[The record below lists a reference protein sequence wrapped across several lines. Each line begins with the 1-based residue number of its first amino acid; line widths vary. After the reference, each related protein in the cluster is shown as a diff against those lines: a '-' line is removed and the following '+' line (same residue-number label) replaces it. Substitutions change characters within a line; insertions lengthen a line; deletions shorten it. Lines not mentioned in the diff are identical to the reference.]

1 MSDIKILEIDSTNWL
16 EYENVLK
23 EICKLSEQDYST
35 ASKNI
40 HWENWDKTPAS
51 LMYCIVKKKRFDNG
65 KFFILLKDNKPI
77 AASGCYLSPWSN
89 DVMIIGSRTWTALE
103 ERDEWWQ
110 GDYLLPRQYEEA
122 KKFKS
127 KVVMFTF
134 NLYNEWLIK
143 FLKRIKNGKA
153 VTLGEKNSEFYKDLI
168 FFDNIYNIN
177 NTKQKIAVKLI
188 DCTIEEFKQKYLPKE
203 HNDTSVG

>member
-1 MSDIKILEIDSTNWL
+1 
-16 EYENVLK
+16 
-23 EICKLSEQDYST
+23 
-35 ASKNI
+35 
-40 HWENWDKTPAS
+40 
-51 LMYCIVKKKRFDNG
+51 MYCIVKKKRFDNG

-168 FFDNIYNIN
+168 FFDNIYDI
-177 NTKQKIAVKLI
+177 KLLSTNYI
-188 DCTIEEFKQKYLPKE
+188 FISVPWCHYLSDKWFENWYHRRENE
-203 HNDTSVG
+203 HLYHFNDTSIKNFFKECGYECIYQSSFEDTIRKNTSVGDLPNILSCIFKKSK